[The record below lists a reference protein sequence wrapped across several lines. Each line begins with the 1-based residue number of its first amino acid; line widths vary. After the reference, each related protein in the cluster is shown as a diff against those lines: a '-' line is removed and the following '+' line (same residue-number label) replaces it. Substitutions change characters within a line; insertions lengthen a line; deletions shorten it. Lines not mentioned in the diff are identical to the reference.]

1 MEIARML
8 ERDLKVI
15 TALLML
21 VALVACWLPARKAAH
36 VDPLEALRYE

>member
-8 ERDLKVI
+8 ERDLKVN